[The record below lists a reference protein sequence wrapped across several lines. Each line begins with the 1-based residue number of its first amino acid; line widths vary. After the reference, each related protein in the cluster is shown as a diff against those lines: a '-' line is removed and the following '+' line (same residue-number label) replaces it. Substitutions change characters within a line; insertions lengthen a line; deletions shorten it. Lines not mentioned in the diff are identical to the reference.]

1 MTLFTAALPC
11 FGKPSPKLA
20 CHRGIDEDGL
30 PYDEIPDDSHEGLSE
45 EERKKRGI
53 PNEDGTMPG
62 HKEYEVEDGENT
74 RHILDR
80 A

>member
-1 MTLFTAALPC
+1 MLWAE
-11 FGKPSPKLA
+11 PSPKLA

-30 PYDEIPDDSHEGLSE
+30 PYAEIPDDSHEGLSE

-62 HKEYEVEDGENT
+62 HKEYEVEDGEMH
-74 RHILDR
+74 RSLKCR